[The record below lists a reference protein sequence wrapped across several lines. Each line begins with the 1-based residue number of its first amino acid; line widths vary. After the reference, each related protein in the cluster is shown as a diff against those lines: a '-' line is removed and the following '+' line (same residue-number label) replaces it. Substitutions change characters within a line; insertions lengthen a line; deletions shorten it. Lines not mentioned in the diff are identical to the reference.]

1 LKTIKNIKHILLLS
15 AALLTLLF
23 TASPLQA
30 QYSSVNKKAL
40 KWYRQAEEAYR
51 SNNNQKALQL
61 LSRAA
66 KKDPLFVEVWLLK
79 ADVLTTTGK
88 NDKAIKAYQHA
99 LAIDS
104 TFFPPAWF
112 YMGDLLMSSGNYAQ
126 ASEAFQTFMKM
137 KNVSPALRK
146 KAKRQLLWAETAEKL
161 TDNPVKVTI
170 TRLDSSI
177 NTTDDEF
184 VNYVSTDNKELI
196 FTRKTRVLNPENSE
210 AAYRE
215 QFFKSEKQDS
225 VWKKTKRMKLPW
237 AVNQNVGAMS
247 LTADGKALYFTG
259 CRWPDGIGRCD
270 LYTSHLYNHIWQEP
284 VNLGSTVNS
293 TEWESQPFVSA
304 NGKYL
309 LFSSTRPGGYGGSDI
324 WMSVKL
330 KNNRWS
336 PPVNLGD
343 SINTAGN
350 EMAPFLYADNQTLVF
365 SSDGHPGM
373 GQQDLFISRKNRAG
387 IWSKAENLG
396 YPINT
401 KQSEINL
408 IYSLDGKHIWISS
421 NRESNNYNIFEIPVY
436 PNIKPEKVLF
446 FRGKVVDAKTEKPL
460 PAQVILT
467 DVITGRKISSRYSTS
482 DDGTFLMVMEPRQTY
497 AFNIMAKG
505 YLMLSDK
512 FTPEKELPDSI
523 SITKTFRLMPINRG
537 SSFTLNNIYFETDS
551 PELNS
556 RSFAELS
563 KLVDFLKLN
572 PALKLEIRGHTDNS
586 GGTDYNLTL
595 SRQRAKAVFTYL
607 TAHGVSK
614 NRLSFKGFGASQP
627 VAGNNTNEGKAKNR
641 RVELVV
647 K

>member
-1 LKTIKNIKHILLLS
+1 MKKIKNINHIFLLS
-15 AALLTLLF
+15 AALLALLF
-23 TASPLQA
+23 TASQVQA
-30 QYSSVNKKAL
+30 QYSGVNKKAL
-40 KWYRQAEEAYR
+40 KWYHQAEEAYR

-66 KKDPLFVEVWLLK
+66 KKDPQFVEVWLLK
-79 ADVLTTTGK
+79 ADVLTEMGE
-88 NDKAIKAYQHA
+88 NDKAIEAYQHA

-112 YMGDLLMSSGNYAQ
+112 YMGDLLMSSGNYAR
-126 ASEAFQTFMKM
+126 ASKAFETFIKM

-146 KAKRQLLWAETAEKL
+146 KAKRQLLWAETAKKL

-170 TRLDSSI
+170 DKLDSSI
-177 NTTDDEF
+177 NTADDEF
-184 VNYVSTDNKELI
+184 VNWVSTDNKKLI
-196 FTRKTRVLNPENSE
+196 FTRKTRVLNPENRE

-215 QFFKSEKQDS
+215 QFFKSVKQDS
-225 VWKKTKRMKLPW
+225 VWQKTERMNLSW
-237 AVNQNVGAMS
+237 AENQNVGAMS

-259 CRWPDGIGRCD
+259 CRWPDGMGRCD
-270 LYTSHLYNHIWQEP
+270 LYTSHLHNHTWQEP

-293 TEWESQPFVSA
+293 TGWESQPFVSA

-343 SINTAGN
+343 SINTPGN

-373 GQQDLFISRKNRAG
+373 GQQDLFISRKNSAG

-421 NRESNNYNIFEIPVY
+421 NRESNNYNIFKIPVY
-436 PNIKPEKVLF
+436 PEIKPGKVLF
-446 FRGKVVDAKTEKPL
+446 FYGKVVDAKTEKPL
-460 PAQVILT
+460 PAQIILT
-467 DVITGRKISSRYSTS
+467 DVITGRKISSRNSTT

-512 FTPEKELPDSI
+512 FTPEKELSDSI
-523 SITKTFRLMPINRG
+523 NITKTFRLIPIKRG
-537 SSFTLNNIYFETDS
+537 SSFTLNNLYFETDS

-563 KLVDFLKLN
+563 KLVEFLKLN
-572 PALKLEIRGHTDNS
+572 PALQLEIRGHTDNS
-586 GGTDYNLTL
+586 GRIDYNLTL

-607 TAHGVSK
+607 TTHGISK